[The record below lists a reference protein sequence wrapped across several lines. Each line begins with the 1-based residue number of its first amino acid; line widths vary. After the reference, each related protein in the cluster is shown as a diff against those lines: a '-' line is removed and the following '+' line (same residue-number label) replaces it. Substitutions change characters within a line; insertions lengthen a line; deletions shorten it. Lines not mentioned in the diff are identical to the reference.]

1 MISKKAVSVFHPSGI
16 IKGKIHLYGS
26 KSISNRALILNFL
39 SGNKCTLYN
48 ISDGDDTKVLA
59 DALSNPERLLH
70 NVKLAGTS
78 GRFLTALFATGKGTQ
93 VIDAEEGLKKRPI
106 QPLVNV
112 LRQIGCSI
120 DYIEE
125 EGRFPIRLNEF
136 EAQTTDEV
144 TVPGNISSQFISAL
158 LLIAPTLPKGLK
170 IIISDATVSRPYIDM
185 TISMMEYFGIKILSD
200 ENSFTIAPQTYQ
212 PKELVIEGD
221 WSSASYFFGIVAMA
235 KEAEISISG
244 LFENSWQG
252 DARIV
257 QMAKSFGV
265 ETIFSE
271 DLLTIKKSEGK
282 EHKPYLELDFITF
295 PDLFQ
300 TVAVM
305 TGAHSMH
312 GVFTGLDTLP
322 LKETD
327 RISALQE
334 ELTKCG
340 IFLNKMPE
348 KFSGKKGKT
357 IYFMEGNFVLPGEET
372 VFNTYSDHRM
382 AMSIAMLGVIGKVY
396 IADEDVV
403 TKSYPTFWKDLETL
417 GFIIGN
423 PDDLTQIPH

>member
-1 MISKKAVSVFHPSGI
+1 MSNLRNFRPVFNGFVCH
-16 IKGKIHLYGS
+16 
-26 KSISNRALILNFL
+26 R
-39 SGNKCTLYN
+39 
-48 ISDGDDTKVLA
+48 
-59 DALSNPERLLH
+59 E
-70 NVKLAGTS
+70 
-78 GRFLTALFATGKGTQ
+78 GTQ

-136 EAQTTDEV
+136 ETQTASEV
-144 TVPGNISSQFISAL
+144 TIPGNISSQFISAL

-340 IFLNKMPE
+340 N
-348 KFSGKKGKT
+348 
-357 IYFMEGNFVLPGEET
+357 
-372 VFNTYSDHRM
+372 RM

-396 IADEDVV
+396 IADEDGYKVLSNILERFGNV
-403 TKSYPTFWKDLETL
+403 GFYHRKSR
-417 GFIIGN
+417 
-423 PDDLTQIPH
+423 